1 GPPWHAALIDEVQ
14 DEIDSAQKE
23 ADERD
28 ADTDDGYQ
36 LQRQRA
42 EIEDVVEGGPHEAQ
56 QAVPRSAV
64 LARVVAYRDVFDA
77 PGAAENERADDRVAG
92 VIGQQGI
99 HQRARETPIGGHYQ
113 VRWLVEYPG
122 IDCAD
127 EEAAQVAGC
136 RVLLFSI

>member
-1 GPPWHAALIDEVQ
+1 MPPHHVGRLTTAFPENAYQVFADDAHGQQSQAGVDVDQQEQAGPPWHAALIDEVQ

-56 QAVPRSAV
+56 QAVSRSAV
-64 LARVVAYRDVFDA
+64 LARVVA
-77 PGAAENERADDRVAG
+77 
-92 VIGQQGI
+92 
-99 HQRARETPIGGHYQ
+99 
-113 VRWLVEYPG
+113 
-122 IDCAD
+122 
-127 EEAAQVAGC
+127 
-136 RVLLFSI
+136 